1 MDKEFD
7 QFVTTSIKNQ
17 QQAAELVEKLFAVA
31 EPGAVFSEPLTVGER
46 TLITAAEV
54 RVGMGF
60 GFGGGIGMDEASKDV
75 SEDAAQDSGAGFGGG
90 GGGASGGRPIA
101 AISIGPEGV
110 EVEPIVDVTKI
121 ALAFFTALGSMFMM
135 LLKMRKASS

>member
-1 MDKEFD
+1 MDKELD
-7 QFVTTSIKNQ
+7 QFVSTSIKNQ
-17 QQAAELVEKLFAVA
+17 QQAAALVEKLFAVA

-54 RVGMGF
+54 KVGMGF
-60 GFGGGIGMDEASKDV
+60 GFGGGIGTDEAS
-75 SEDAAQDSGAGFGGG
+75 EDADQDSGAGFGGG

-110 EVEPIVDVTKI
+110 TVEPIVDVTKI

-135 LLKMRKASS
+135 LLKMRKASSR

>member
-7 QFVTTSIKNQ
+7 QFVTTAIKNQ
-17 QQAAELVEKLFAVA
+17 QEAAELVEKLFAVA
-31 EPGAVFSEPLTVGER
+31 EPGAVFSEPLNVGER

-54 RVGMGF
+54 KVGMGF
-60 GFGGGIGMDEASKDV
+60 GFGGGIGTDEAS
-75 SEDAAQDSGAGFGGG
+75 EDTAQDSGAGFGGG

-110 EVEPIVDVTKI
+110 AVEPIVDVTKI
-121 ALAFFTALGSMFMM
+121 ALAFFTALGSMFIM
-135 LLKMRKASS
+135 LIKMRKAGSR